1 MNNDDIRIEPQT
13 DYADDS
19 GPSFDLSITPTTDKG
34 KMAMENLAEE
44 GLAQKYDDGHYFIND
59 HNIDEGT
66 AFLNMLG
73 IKVSGVYE
81 SYNNGTF
88 ESFADGAGQG
98 PYGVDY
104 YGYDMLKDNLYRKET
119 VK

>member
-1 MNNDDIRIEPQT
+1 MDDIRIRPQT

-19 GPSFDLSITPTTDKG
+19 GVSFDLFITPITSKG
-34 KMAMENLAEE
+34 KIALDNLVKED
-44 GLAQKYDDGHYFIND
+44 LAKIHGDNEYHIND
-59 HNIDEGT
+59 HNLDEGT
-66 AFLNMLG
+66 YVLKEQG

-81 SYNNGTF
+81 EYNNGTF

-104 YGYDMLKDNLYRKET
+104 YGYDRLKDNLYRKEII
-119 VK
+119 